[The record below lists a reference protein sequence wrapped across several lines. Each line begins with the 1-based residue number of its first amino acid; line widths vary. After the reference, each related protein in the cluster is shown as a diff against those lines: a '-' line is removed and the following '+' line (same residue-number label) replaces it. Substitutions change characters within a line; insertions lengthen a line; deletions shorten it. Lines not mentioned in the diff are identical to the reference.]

1 MFLTWQTLGHYIQMS
16 QPPQLKP
23 DKTQHSNNT
32 WFSPTNNEKRLNYEK
47 LGKKALDVL
56 LCYLPLSQDLVKMQQ
71 AHSQTDVGCT
81 LHQAGYLMT

>member
-47 LGKKALDVL
+47 LGKK
-56 LCYLPLSQDLVKMQQ
+56 KR
-71 AHSQTDVGCT
+71 
-81 LHQAGYLMT
+81 